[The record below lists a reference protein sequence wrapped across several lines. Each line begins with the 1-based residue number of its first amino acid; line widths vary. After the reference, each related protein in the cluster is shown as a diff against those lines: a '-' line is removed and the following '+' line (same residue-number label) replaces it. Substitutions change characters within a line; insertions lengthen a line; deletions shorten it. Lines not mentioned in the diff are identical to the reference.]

1 MSEEVK
7 STEAPV
13 EAEAKT
19 NTDAPAQGVP
29 AGGPVPTPGSEEKAA
44 PDLNISDL
52 NAVKSIIDI
61 ATTRGAF
68 KANEL
73 EAVGKTYNKL
83 TMFLEHV
90 SKQQQEQ
97 QAQGNNNG

>member
-7 STEAPV
+7 QTGAEEAPKTEAQ
-13 EAEAKT
+13 AA
-19 NTDAPAQGVP
+19 P
-29 AGGPVPTPGSEEKAA
+29 AGGPVPTPGVEQPSA

-52 NAVKSIIDI
+52 NAVRSIIDI

-83 TMFLEHV
+83 TSFLEHV
-90 SKQQQEQ
+90 TKQQQEK
-97 QAQGNNNG
+97 QGENNG

>member
-7 STEAPV
+7 NTEAP
-13 EAEAKT
+13 AEAAA
-19 NTDAPAQGVP
+19 TDTQAAAQGAPVS
-29 AGGPVPTPGSEEKAA
+29 GPVPTPGVERPAA
-44 PDLNISDL
+44 PDLNVSDL

-83 TMFLEHV
+83 TVFLEHV
-90 SKQQQEQ
+90 TKQQQEQ
-97 QAQGNNNG
+97 QNTQGNNNG

>member
-1 MSEEVK
+1 MAEEVK
-7 STEAPV
+7 NTEAPAEQA
-13 EAEAKT
+13 EAEKVAQG
-19 NTDAPAQGVP
+19 APAS
-29 AGGPVPTPGSEEKAA
+29 GPVPTPGVETKPA

-52 NAVKSIIDI
+52 NAVRSIIDI

-83 TMFLEHV
+83 TLFLDHV

-97 QAQGNNNG
+97 QKSQG

>member
-1 MSEEVK
+1 MAEEVNK
-7 STEAPV
+7 
-13 EAEAKT
+13 
-19 NTDAPAQGVP
+19 NDAPAEAEVNTEATAAP
-29 AGGPVPTPGSEEKAA
+29 ASGPVPTPGAETAAA

-90 SKQQQEQ
+90 SKQQSEQ
-97 QAQGNNNG
+97 QAQGK

>member
-7 STEAPV
+7 NTEAPA
-13 EAEAKT
+13 EAEAP
-19 NTDAPAQGVP
+19 NTEQVAQAAPAS
-29 AGGPVPTPGSEEKAA
+29 GPVPTPGAEIAA
-44 PDLNISDL
+44 PDLNINDL

-83 TMFLEHV
+83 NTFLEHV
-90 SKQQQEQ
+90 TKQQQEQ
-97 QAQGNNNG
+97 QAQGKNNG

>member
-1 MSEEVK
+1 MAEEVK
-7 STEAPV
+7 
-13 EAEAKT
+13 
-19 NTDAPAQGVP
+19 NNDAPAEAEVKEATAAP
-29 AGGPVPTPGSEEKAA
+29 ASGPVPTPGVDQAPAA

-83 TMFLEHV
+83 TLFLEHV

-97 QAQGNNNG
+97 QAQGK